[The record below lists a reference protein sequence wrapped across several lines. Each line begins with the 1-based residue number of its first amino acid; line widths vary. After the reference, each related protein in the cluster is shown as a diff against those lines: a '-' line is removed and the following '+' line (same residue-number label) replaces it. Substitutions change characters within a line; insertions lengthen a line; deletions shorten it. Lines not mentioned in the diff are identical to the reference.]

1 VPDRISAIANG
12 AGVEHRRTDWLQQ
25 PDDTANAPTQD
36 APPEAR
42 RLRLVTPSA
51 DSQSEVASATLYA
64 ETVSDDELIAALV
77 AGEVAAL
84 AALYARHAQLVFS
97 MLMRIVGDRSAAED
111 LLQEAFLRAWQHAH
125 TFDENRGTV
134 RGWLVRIA
142 HNLALNE
149 LRRQRRRP
157 HTHRRASS
165 DEADDEVAGS
175 GAGPDPAVDAWC
187 SIRDDGL
194 AQALSQ
200 LPPAQRAV
208 LSLYA
213 AGFSQ
218 SEIATNLGQPLGT
231 VKSRMRR
238 ALFHLR
244 EALAV
249 VGIDS
254 GWRPD

>member
-1 VPDRISAIANG
+1 
-12 AGVEHRRTDWLQQ
+12 VERRRTDWLQQ
-25 PDDTANAPTQD
+25 PDDMANAPAQE

-42 RLRLVTPSA
+42 RLRLLTPSA
-51 DSQSEVASATLYA
+51 DSQPQVASATLYA
-64 ETVSDDELIAALV
+64 DTVSDDELIAALV

-84 AALYARHAQLVFS
+84 SALYERHAQLVFS
-97 MLMRIVGDRSAAED
+97 MLVRIVSDRSAAED

-157 HTHRRASS
+157 YTHRRASS
-165 DEADDEVAGS
+165 DDGDEEDAGP

-187 SIRDDGL
+187 TIRDDGL
-194 AQALSQ
+194 AQALSR
-200 LPPAQRAV
+200 LPPGQRAV
-208 LSLYA
+208 LTLYA

-244 EALAV
+244 EALAM
-249 VGIDS
+249 VGIDA
-254 GWRPD
+254 GWRAD